1 MDKTDLFTLLIC
13 VLAAVLHG
21 LSGFGFPMIST
32 AALSLVYPL
41 STAVAMVIIPCIL
54 MNLSMLKTAQQNS
67 FIKTLKD
74 YLTRYWLLIG
84 ASLIGSLIGV
94 NLLIKVPEG
103 YLKIMLGIVMLL
115 YVIDQ
120 FRHKPLQISAS
131 LQNMLLFGLLAGI
144 VGGATNAMAPFLMM
158 YLLSTRHQKNEIVI
172 ISNLSF
178 LASKLVQ
185 LLLLY
190 PSLLNFDQAQI
201 WLLAIVTIV
210 SLIFVYLGAK
220 IRNRLS
226 QQKFKYIIF
235 IILTVLGLNALWQ
248 GFQLL

>member
-144 VGGATNAMAPFLMM
+144 IGGATNAMAPFLMM
-158 YLLSTRHQKNEIVI
+158 YLLSTRHQK
-172 ISNLSF
+172 
-178 LASKLVQ
+178 K
-185 LLLLY
+185 
-190 PSLLNFDQAQI
+190 
-201 WLLAIVTIV
+201 
-210 SLIFVYLGAK
+210 
-220 IRNRLS
+220 
-226 QQKFKYIIF
+226 
-235 IILTVLGLNALWQ
+235 
-248 GFQLL
+248 

>member
-190 PSLLNFDQAQI
+190 PSLLNFNQAQI
-201 WLLAIVTIV
+201 WLLVIVTIV

-235 IILTVLGLNALWQ
+235 IILTVLGFNALWQ

>member
-21 LSGFGFPMIST
+21 LSGFGFPMVST

-248 GFQLL
+248 GFLLL

>member
-131 LQNMLLFGLLAGI
+131 LRNMLLFGLLAGI

-248 GFQLL
+248 GFLLL

>member
-248 GFQLL
+248 GFLLL

>member
-220 IRNRLS
+220 IRNLLS
-226 QQKFKYIIF
+226 QQKFKYVIF

-248 GFQLL
+248 GFLLL

>member
-185 LLLLY
+185 LILLY
-190 PSLLNFDQAQI
+190 PSLLNFNQAQI
-201 WLLAIVTIV
+201 WLLATVTIL

-226 QQKFKYIIF
+226 QQKFKFIIF

-248 GFQLL
+248 GFLLL